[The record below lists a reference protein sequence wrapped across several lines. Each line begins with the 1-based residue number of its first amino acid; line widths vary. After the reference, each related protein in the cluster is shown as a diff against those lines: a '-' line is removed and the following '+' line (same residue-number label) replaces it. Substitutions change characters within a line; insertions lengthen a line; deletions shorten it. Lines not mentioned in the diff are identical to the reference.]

1 MRRERERRAFMTLW
15 LAGTIG
21 PGDTIV
27 ADAYGAVGPGR
38 GWDLAPAPIALTSIV
53 VGWHDLFGTALLS
66 AVSQGAL
73 TLLSAASSVVTLAV
87 MYRRR
92 AVYAAVAGRDLILVE
107 MRRNGR
113 DPVRLLIR
121 VPVATLQLTTK
132 SRLGL
137 DTVTCARLDGRALD
151 VAGEQKA
158 MIRIMFRGRRTRRQE
173 LADAAA
179 ALGAAIN
186 LPLAPMALS

>member
-1 MRRERERRAFMTLW
+1 MTMW

-21 PGDTIV
+21 PGDAIV
-27 ADAYGAVGPGR
+27 ADAYGVVGPGR
-38 GWDLAPAPIALTSIV
+38 GWDLAPAPIALTGIV

-66 AVSQGAL
+66 AAGQGAL
-73 TLLSAASSVVTLAV
+73 TLLSGASSVATLAV
-87 MYRRR
+87 ILRRK
-92 AVYAAVAGRDLILVE
+92 AVYAAVAGHDLILVE

-121 VPVATLQLTTK
+121 VPVAALQLTTK

-137 DTVTCARLDGRALD
+137 DTVTCARLDGGALD

-158 MIRIMFRGRRTRRQE
+158 MIRLMFRGRRTWRQE
-173 LADAAA
+173 LIAATA
-179 ALGAAIN
+179 ALGAPVN
-186 LPLAPMALS
+186 LPLAPSPPKPGR